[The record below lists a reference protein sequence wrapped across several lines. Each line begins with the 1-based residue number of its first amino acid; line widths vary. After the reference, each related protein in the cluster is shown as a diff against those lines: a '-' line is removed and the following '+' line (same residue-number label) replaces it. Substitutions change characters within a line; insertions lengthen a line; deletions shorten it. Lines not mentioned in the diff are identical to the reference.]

1 MNILIGLLT
10 TLLWSSG
17 YIATTPYCDK
27 GNAVLEL
34 YAFKGEQKA
43 KFNQWVLP
51 NRTFSLS
58 FLHSATLTPV
68 KSHYKI
74 EKGKIIHI
82 GEEFETHGYGL
93 PSSKD
98 ESDVI
103 SWTKKKDKFVLKMHR
118 VLETMVVRISKEYQN
133 TLYIDDKVMPLGTYD
148 GKSLIFK
155 VICDN

>member
-1 MNILIGLLT
+1 M
-10 TLLWSSG
+10 LLWSNTNNS
-17 YIATTPYCDK
+17 ITPYCYK
-27 GNAVLEL
+27 GNTVLEL

-43 KFNQWVLP
+43 KLKQWILP

-68 KSHYKI
+68 KSHYRI
-74 EKGKIIHI
+74 EKDKIIHI

-98 ESDVI
+98 ESGII
-103 SWTKKKDKFVLKMHR
+103 SWTKRNDKFVLKMHR
-118 VLETMVVRISKEYQN
+118 VLESMVVRISKEYN
-133 TLYIDDKVMPLGTYD
+133 STLYIDDNVMPLGIYD

-155 VICDN
+155 TMCDN